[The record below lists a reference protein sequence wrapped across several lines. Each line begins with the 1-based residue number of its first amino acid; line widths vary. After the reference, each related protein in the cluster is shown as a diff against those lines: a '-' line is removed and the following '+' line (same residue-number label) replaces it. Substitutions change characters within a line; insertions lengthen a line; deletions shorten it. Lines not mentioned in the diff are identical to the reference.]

1 MRLRILSA
9 GLVLI
14 LALGGLYFFVK
25 DDDMTDSVYRFGKVT
40 KGPMEVL
47 VSATGKVNPVLVID
61 VGSQVSGQV
70 AEVLVDYNSRVSKDD
85 VIAVIDP
92 TPFEA
97 RLDIPEADLA
107 QA

>member
-1 MRLRILSA
+1 MRLRVLSA
-9 GLVLI
+9 VLVLI
-14 LALGGLYFFVK
+14 LGIGGFYFFAK
-25 DDDMTDSVYRFGKVT
+25 DDDVTGSEYRFGKVT

-70 AEVLVDYNSRVSKDD
+70 SEVLVDYNTLVSKDD

-92 TPFEA
+92 TPF
-97 RLDIPEADLA
+97 
-107 QA
+107 